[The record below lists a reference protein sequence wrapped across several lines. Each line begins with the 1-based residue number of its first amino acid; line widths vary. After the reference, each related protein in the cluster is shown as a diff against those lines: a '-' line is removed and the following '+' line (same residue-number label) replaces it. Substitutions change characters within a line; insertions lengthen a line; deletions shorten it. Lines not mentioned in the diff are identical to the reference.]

1 MYLRQLDKKI
11 LDFLLSHLNINSIQN
26 KFKELRQI
34 VMESKVQIM
43 AVSETK
49 IDASYTDSQF
59 HIPGY
64 HLHHPDK
71 KKGSGRVLMLGTS
84 KMESVRVKIDIRYK
98 KIEII
103 ALQFVLKT
111 KNSYY
116 SPSTGHQ
123 RKLPHTT
130 SYFWKRN

>member
-1 MYLRQLDKKI
+1 
-11 LDFLLSHLNINSIQN
+11 
-26 KFKELRQI
+26 
-34 VMESKVQIM
+34 MESKVQIM

-64 HLHHPDK
+64 HLHHPDR

-84 KMESVRVKIDIRYK
+84 VRVKIDRRYK
-98 KIEII
+98 KIEIM

-116 SPSTGHQ
+116 SLSTGHQ

>member
-1 MYLRQLDKKI
+1 MYLRQLDNKI

-26 KFKELRQI
+26 KLKELRHI

-49 IDASYTDSQF
+49 IDASYPDSQF

-64 HLHHPDK
+64 HLHHPDR

-84 KMESVRVKIDIRYK
+84 VRVKIDRRYK
-98 KIEII
+98 KIKII

-116 SPSTGHQ
+116 SLSTGHQ

>member
-1 MYLRQLDKKI
+1 
-11 LDFLLSHLNINSIQN
+11 
-26 KFKELRQI
+26 
-34 VMESKVQIM
+34 MESKVQIM

-64 HLHHPDK
+64 HLHHPDR

-84 KMESVRVKIDIRYK
+84 KMESVRVKIDRRYK

-111 KNSYY
+111 K
-116 SPSTGHQ
+116 T
-123 RKLPHTT
+123 HTT
-130 SYFWKRN
+130 RHLQATKESYHTLPATSGRGIK